1 MTHLRLVH
9 SQPADA
15 APSVKGWASNFHI
28 VDKLWREL
36 FKQMLSSF
44 ALQTRPCTRFLP
56 PSLWP
61 SADRLHHRT
70 VES

>member
-1 MTHLRLVH
+1 MARLRLVH
-9 SQPADA
+9 VQPRAA
-15 APSVKGWASNFHI
+15 APSVKSWVSNSPI
-28 VDKLWREL
+28 VAKLWREL

-70 VES
+70 AES